1 MRHLYNTAARY
12 LRTIC
17 VGFFIMTLCT
27 QGRAQAA
34 PSIAAAATATA
45 ATPEA
50 LAQLALQRF
59 ATGSQ
64 SDFDSVDP
72 DPSGRGVI
80 AAAIHR
86 KAVRKPNLGKVV
98 WSDSDRAVLL
108 LTGTVVDKDSGTETI
123 RSRHFSGLY
132 EVTRSANG
140 WAISRQLPF
149 DAGNRITSHVIDA
162 TISPGRSIDVR
173 DTLGIVAKGQYGFAV
188 RLNDQAQVRSVK
200 LNGKKTSY
208 LFGGGVLW
216 IETPR
221 QPDAKLSL
229 EYSLAEVI
237 RPSAKQP
244 NAQPNASGTP
254 DYGSF
259 VNATVWTPVF
269 DFDSANDTG
278 TIAATIRI
286 PAAYFL
292 TTSVPQTET
301 VKRGTRIVRGH
312 TSEPEFILSLIYDRG
327 WHPTYAKTGNFQF
340 ATFLTPDFRWSPQVM
355 EKQVTEVDDILTSRF
370 GPPQANYL
378 GVAEERDLGP
388 GGFRYRTNDLVVA
401 GQGGGKRLMSSA
413 ADSASAPNAP
423 LAHEVSHGWTM
434 QATGPAANF
443 LREGWATYCEW
454 MFVGKQYGPQV
465 EKDIW
470 QTAYNYYFLGG
481 HNGVRSILGN
491 PDNGSI
497 HYVKG
502 AWILHMLEEA
512 MGRDAFDRGMRTYI
526 QIPRDQPAGYH
537 AFIAAMSQ
545 AAGHDMSSFI
555 MPWLSGKYV
564 PDLEAQIQGS
574 QIVITQKQPEIV
586 FDLPLTVAL
595 TASGSVVDRPIHIT
609 GRTTTLDVAD
619 LGQIKSVRIDP
630 DHEFL
635 LQRHLGENVRFEL
648 RAPAAKTVALAG
660 NFTLKPMSA
669 VRKGDVWTLDIP
681 MVNGRFSWSW
691 QVDGKKPED
700 GAQLDGQPLTGV
712 RYVKPEQPVSGAYP
726 K

>member
-1 MRHLYNTAARY
+1 MRSKYSIFKQCLRLTGLSFLVTTVCALGYGQTASSAASTAA
-12 LRTIC
+12 
-17 VGFFIMTLCT
+17 
-27 QGRAQAA
+27 
-34 PSIAAAATATA
+34 S
-45 ATPEA
+45 PEA
-50 LAQLALQRF
+50 LAQLVLQRF
-59 ATGSQ
+59 AAGSQ
-64 SDFDSVDP
+64 QEFDSVDP
-72 DPSGRGVI
+72 DPGSRRVV

-86 KAVRKPNLGKVV
+86 KAVRKADLGKVV

-108 LTGTVVDKDSGTETI
+108 LTGTVVNKDSGTETI

-132 EVTRSANG
+132 EATRSANG
-140 WAISRQLPF
+140 WVISRQLPF

-173 DTLGIVAKGQYGFAV
+173 DTLEIVANGQYGFAA
-188 RLNDQAQVRSVK
+188 RLNDQAQIQSVK
-200 LNGKKTSY
+200 LNGKKASY

-216 IETPR
+216 LKAPR
-221 QPDAKLSL
+221 QPKAKLFLS
-229 EYSLAEVI
+229 YTLAEVQ
-237 RPSAKQP
+237 RTTPKQSKEQPQP
-244 NAQPNASGTP
+244 NPGATP

-278 TIAATIRI
+278 SIAAKIRI
-286 PAAYFL
+286 PAPYFL

-301 VKRGTRIVRGH
+301 VKAGTRIVRAH

-355 EKQVTEVDDILTSRF
+355 EKQVSEVDDILTSRF

-401 GQGGGKRLMSSA
+401 GQGGGNRLMSPANDA
-413 ADSASAPNAP
+413 ASNPNAP

-454 MFVGKQYGPQV
+454 MFVGKQYGPEV
-465 EKDIW
+465 ENGIW

-512 MGRDAFDRGMRTYI
+512 MGRDAFDRGMRAYI

-545 AAGHDMSSFI
+545 AAGHDMTSFI

-564 PDLEAQIQGS
+564 PDLKGQIQGS
-574 QIVITQKQPEIV
+574 QIIVTQEQPEIV
-586 FDLPLTVAL
+586 FDLPLKLELTTV
-595 TASGSVVDRPIHIT
+595 SGSTVERSIHIT
-609 GRTTTLDVAD
+609 GKTTTLDVGG
-619 LGQIKSVRIDP
+619 LGEIRSVRIDP
-630 DHEFL
+630 NHEFL

-648 RAPAAKTVALAG
+648 HAPAAKTVALAG
-660 NFTLKPMSA
+660 NFTLRPIPA
-669 VRKGDVWTLDIP
+669 VRKGDIWTVEIP
-681 MVNGRFSWSW
+681 MLNGRFSWSW
-691 QVDGKKPED
+691 QIDGKKPEI
-700 GAQLDGQPLTGV
+700 GAQFEGQPITGI
-712 RYVKPEQPVSGAYP
+712 RYVKPKQPISAAYP